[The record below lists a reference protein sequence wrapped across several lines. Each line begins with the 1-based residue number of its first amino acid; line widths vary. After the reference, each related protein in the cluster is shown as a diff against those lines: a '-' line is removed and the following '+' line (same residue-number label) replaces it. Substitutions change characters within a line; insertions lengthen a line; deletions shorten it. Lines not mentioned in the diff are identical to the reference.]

1 MIGKGRIVCWYIS
14 KTSLPSLKLT
24 ARTWKWIVGRLSRFL
39 LGWRNL
45 AGVFAVSFR
54 EGISLS
60 FLQSPF
66 PNLRLTKPCLQDV
79 YQCFMAIVTF
89 QWDGSKRLYLFC
101 FFFFGGG
108 GWGEREIIK
117 HPSQSGLLLYTVR
130 GPEKKSCKWVFLSS
144 KPYLTRRTTK
154 EHIHISKQ

>member
-1 MIGKGRIVCWYIS
+1 MDGWKTIVSFWD
-14 KTSLPSLKLT
+14 
-24 ARTWKWIVGRLSRFL
+24 GF
-39 LGWRNL
+39 L

-66 PNLRLTKPCLQDV
+66 PNLRLTKPCLQGV

-101 FFFFGGG
+101 FFFCGGG
-108 GWGEREIIK
+108 EGREKSSNIHLK
-117 HPSQSGLLLYTVR
+117 VGCYCTVR
-130 GPEKKSCKWVFLSS
+130 GPEKKKKKLYINEFFWSS